1 MVEHCGPVDKGAA
14 QRRSS
19 WKNYLA
25 WLGLAENNLKFA
37 RTELESLQVQK

>member
-25 WLGLAENNLKFA
+25 WLGLAKNKLKFDIK
-37 RTELESLQVQK
+37 ELESLQVQK